1 MCTHTETAFV
11 SADGVKNEDRI
22 YLPVYNPILIFRTLH
37 KFYLIFKIL

>member
-1 MCTHTETAFV
+1 MYPHRNSLCLC
-11 SADGVKNEDRI
+11 GWGKNEDRI